1 MCAHSH
7 LLRQKVAL
15 LRPQLRAA
23 SARFWQQARLRDF
36 FPEFLIATHQY
47 VRASV
52 PLLETAAETCA
63 ALAGSDPIAARLAS
77 YYSAHAA
84 EERGHDQWLLEDLGH
99 MGVAAGDVL
108 RQVPPASVAALAGA
122 QYFWIRHAHP
132 VALLGY
138 MTVLEQPPSE
148 KHLESVQRR
157 TKLPAPAFRTLREH
171 ARLDH
176 GHGAEMDAL
185 IDSLPLDREKIEL
198 VGLSAISTV
207 AGLIRWYDELLE
219 HCRGMQP
226 VRRRGAQSRP

>member
-1 MCAHSH
+1 MRAHSH

-23 SARFWQQARLRDF
+23 SARFWNQPRLRDY

-52 PLLETAAETCA
+52 PLLEAAAETCA
-63 ALAGSDPIAARLAS
+63 ALAAGDPVAARLGP
-77 YYSAHAA
+77 YYSEHAA
-84 EERGHDQWLLEDLGH
+84 EERGHDQWLLEDVGHLGI
-99 MGVAAGDVL
+99 GAAEVL
-108 RQVPPASVAALAGA
+108 RRVPPASVAALAGS

-138 MTVLEQPPSE
+138 MTVLEQPPSG
-148 KHLESVQRR
+148 KHLDGVQRR
-157 TKLPAPAFRTLREH
+157 TMLPAAAFRTLREH

-207 AGLIRWYDELLE
+207 AGLIRWYEELLE